1 MARKMFAACLLSATI
16 AALPAIAQL
25 PKEAPGKADLA
36 RVTAGTYKVDPGHT
50 EIAFSINH
58 LGFSIYHG
66 LFVGP
71 SGTLTLDPAKPN
83 AAKVVVDFPID
94 GVRTTSA
101 KLDEHLKSPDFF
113 DAAKFPTAHFE
124 STSVVASG
132 MNATINGNLTLKGV
146 TQPVTLQAKFI
157 GAGKGP
163 MNGADSRR
171 SRSCGMPVSGSSASR
186 AGVRSASAAHSAS
199 KPAIPPCAQAASAAF
214 VRTSFGHG
222 VSRPALDT
230 PWMPRPS
237 DVVAVPRF
245 EPNAALVA
253 SPPTRL
259 KPL

>member
-16 AALPAIAQL
+16 AALPAIAQM
-25 PKEAPGKADLA
+25 PKEAPGKADPA

-101 KLDEHLKSPDFF
+101 KLDEHLKSPEFF

-124 STSVVASG
+124 STSVAASG

-146 TQPVTLQAKFI
+146 TKPVTLKAKFI

-163 MNGADSRR
+163 MNGADSMGFEATTTI
-171 SRSCGMPVSGSSASR
+171 SRSAFGISY
-186 AGVRSASAAHSAS
+186 GVPLVGDQVDLTIAAAFEKS
-199 KPAIPPCAQAASAAF
+199 KP
-214 VRTSFGHG
+214 
-222 VSRPALDT
+222 
-230 PWMPRPS
+230 
-237 DVVAVPRF
+237 
-245 EPNAALVA
+245 
-253 SPPTRL
+253 
-259 KPL
+259 